1 MSIEYDHLTVADSDF
16 QIRGGGG
23 HPDPGIRGAGFKK
36 RFFRPFGPQ
45 FGLKI
50 RGSRALR
57 PPWIRHCIRTLFKIF
72 RPLLH
77 GAAQCRPVT
86 AI

>member
-1 MSIEYDHLTVADSDF
+1 MADSDLP
-16 QIRGGGG
+16 IRGAG

-57 PPWIRHCIRTLFKIF
+57 PPLDP
-72 RPLLH
+72 PLH
-77 GAAQCRPVT
+77 
-86 AI
+86 